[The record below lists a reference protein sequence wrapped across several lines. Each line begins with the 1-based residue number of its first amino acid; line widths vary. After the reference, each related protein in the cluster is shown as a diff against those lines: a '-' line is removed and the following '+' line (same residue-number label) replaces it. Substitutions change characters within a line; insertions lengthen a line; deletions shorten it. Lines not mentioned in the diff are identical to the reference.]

1 MRVEKSFDIHTSYD
15 NLKQN
20 RLSIFTTNL
29 DLPAIGF
36 CYSLGN
42 GQPDSAAASLSGAGI
57 VRAVEAVKQAVQI
70 FGVVQ
75 YTGIK
80 NFDFRL
86 SMGFIY
92 IQTDGSIFIGIFHGI
107 VQKDGN
113 HLPCHVGIST

>member
-1 MRVEKSFDIHTSYD
+1 MSVEKFFDTHTSYN

-20 RLSIFTTNL
+20 RSSIFTADL

-42 GQPDSAAASLSGAGI
+42 GQPDSAATSLSGAGI
-57 VRAVEAVKQAVQI
+57 IRAVEAVKQAVQI

-92 IQTDGSIFIGIFHGI
+92 IQTDGSIFIRIFHGI
-107 VQKDGN
+107 VKKDLE
-113 HLPCHVGIST
+113 HLSGGVWISA